1 MSAASNYFFCS
12 CAILLFAIINLSVGP
27 IINNRVNSGEGGAV
41 EWGLENCAKLV
52 DDLDTYKSESHSSLK
67 PEEIQKNI
75 EEKEKKIRICK
86 NKKAMYGME
95 YTSFI
100 FNAAIGFIC
109 VLLGL
114 YGLQKEVLPI
124 TGLIGLGGGI
134 AGFVLTLVYVIFN
147 GIVYTNYYE
156 KTIYKRDGD
165 GAFAELDGSRYEC
178 YYYKEGDPEAIIAKY
193 SDLIK
198 SQYNYNKKL
207 IDSFSEDPEK
217 KGCQYNYYTICA
229 YNEYLDASI
238 FGNELPSYRDASDAP
253 QVCKKLYLGA
263 YSRSNLSYY
272 DQSARFL
279 TVLIFSLLTILCYL
293 GLAFS
298 GFTLKKESS

>member
-27 IINNRVNSGEGGAV
+27 IINNRVSGAI
-41 EWGLENCAKLV
+41 EWGLANCAKLV
-52 DDLDTYKSESHSSLK
+52 DDLDTYKSESHPTLK
-67 PEEIQKNI
+67 PEDIQKNI
-75 EEKEKKIRICK
+75 EEYEKEIRICK

-114 YGLQKEVLPI
+114 YGLQKELLPI

-165 GAFAELDGSRYEC
+165 GAFAELDGSSYEC

-217 KGCQYNYYTICA
+217 KGCKSYYYSNCA
-229 YNEYLDASI
+229 DNEYIDFSI
-238 FGNELPSYRDASDAP
+238 FGINLPNYTDESGALYL
-253 QVCKKLYLGA
+253 CIKLYLDPI
-263 YSRSNLSYY
+263 SKDDLSYY